1 MSKIIKIEGLKIY
14 YEDGKITKKD
24 YSNLW
29 FYENFY
35 NIDNKISLWENRQ
48 WIKTKDGKIELIF
61 P

>member
-14 YEDGKITKKD
+14 YEDGQIAKKD

-29 FYENFY
+29 LYENFY
-35 NIDNKISLWENRQ
+35 NMDNGISLHENRQ
-48 WIKTKDGKIELIF
+48 WIKTEDGKIELIF

>member
-14 YEDGKITKKD
+14 YEDGQITKKD

-29 FYENFY
+29 LYENFY
-35 NIDNKISLWENRQ
+35 NMDNGISLYENRQ
-48 WIKTKDGKIELIF
+48 WIKTEDGKIELIF

>member
-1 MSKIIKIEGLKIY
+1 MSKIIKIEGLKVF
-14 YEDGKITKKD
+14 YEDGQITKKD

>member
-14 YEDGKITKKD
+14 YEDGQITKKD

-48 WIKTKDGKIELIF
+48 WIKTKDGKMELIF

>member
-14 YEDGKITKKD
+14 YEDGQIAKKD

-48 WIKTKDGKIELIF
+48 WIKTKDGKMELIF